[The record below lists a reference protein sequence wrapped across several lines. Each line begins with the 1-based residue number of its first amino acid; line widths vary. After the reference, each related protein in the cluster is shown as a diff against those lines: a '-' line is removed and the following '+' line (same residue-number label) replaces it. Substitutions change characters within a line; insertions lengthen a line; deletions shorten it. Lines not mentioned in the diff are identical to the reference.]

1 MGAEGVSRPEEPVRR
16 SFKLPFR
23 GRADAGR
30 AVDEELGFH
39 LELCVEELVA
49 MGWSP
54 EEAKT
59 EARRRFGDLDQT
71 RRYCTDLSRQR
82 ERGAR
87 RAMRMEELRQDL
99 QYAWRALRKNR
110 GFAAVVIVTL
120 ALGIAANT
128 TIFSL
133 MNPYLFRALPY
144 GDAHELVQVGQ
155 VDPVEGWDG
164 VRFSLPMFN
173 DWTARSRSL
182 QSAGFYAYSIRNVT
196 GPEGPERILTSE
208 LSANMFEVLDAA
220 PALGRTFLPEEG
232 GPGGEDVLVMSSGL
246 WQRRY
251 AGDPDILGRTVMLD
265 GTAFTVVGVMP
276 PDFNFPFGEV
286 KMWIPERADPAG
298 MDRDYLAWI
307 MVGRLADGSTP
318 ERARQELLAIQRELS
333 EVYPDGE
340 GRFAGVSVK
349 PIRAALNFAWD
360 VMRVS
365 FLVLLGAVSF
375 VLLIA
380 CVNVASL
387 TLARASTRTREV
399 AVRAALGASRGRIV
413 RQMFTESLLMAALG
427 GALGVGLAFGA
438 TRLIGPAV
446 PDGLFRIGEVDVDGT
461 VLLFT
466 VVVTLLTPVVFGLA
480 PALAATRSDLAAT
493 LKEGSSGGGE
503 SRTALRG
510 RRGLVVLE
518 VVMAMVLISGTGLMV
533 RSFMEVQQVDLGFHS
548 DRLLTVEVTVPE
560 SDYPSTDEQAA
571 YFERAV
577 REARALPGVE
587 GVGSVYP
594 LPLNHENIP
603 TRVALPGQ
611 EPATADEWPSVLYAR
626 VGPGYFESMGIPL
639 VAGRAIEPAD
649 APEGERV
656 VVVSRALAD
665 AQWPRESPL
674 GKSVLYGDPGE
685 PREATVVGVVGD
697 IRHDGVST
705 NLRPHLYRPLS
716 QAPVR
721 RRFLTIHAA
730 GDPGALA
737 PQVREALTRID
748 PNLPL
753 DIRPM
758 REVVM
763 ENTFQWSIGS
773 AFLGVF
779 GLVALLLAA
788 LGIYGVISYSV
799 ARRQREIGLRM
810 ALGASGSQIRG
821 VVVGEGLKLT
831 GFGLAIGLVLAIGV
845 GQVMAS
851 LLFGVS
857 PFDPVSLGGTLAVFL
872 LVALLSSLVPALRAS
887 RVDPLGVLKAE

>member
-1 MGAEGVSRPEEPVRR
+1 MSVDQPEKPVRR
-16 SFKLPFR
+16 SFRLPFR
-23 GRADAGR
+23 GGSDARR
-30 AVDEELGFH
+30 AVDEELDLH
-39 LELCVEELVA
+39 LALCVEELVA
-49 MGWSP
+49 EGWNP
-54 EEAKT
+54 EEART
-59 EARRRFGDLDQT
+59 EARRRFGDLAET

-87 RAMRMEELRQDL
+87 RAMRLEELRQDL
-99 QYAWRALRKNR
+99 RYAWRTLGKNR

-144 GDAHELVQVGQ
+144 GNADELVQVGQ

-164 VRFSLPMFN
+164 VRFSLPMFH
-173 DWTARSRSL
+173 DWVERTRSFDD
-182 QSAGFYAYSIRNVT
+182 AGFYRYSTRNVT
-196 GPEGPERILTSE
+196 GPEGPERILASA
-208 LSANMFEVLDAA
+208 LSANMFEVLDAE
-220 PALGRTFLPEEG
+220 PALGRTFLDEEG
-232 GPGGEDVLVMSSGL
+232 GPGGEDVLVMSHGL

-251 AGDPDILGRTVMLD
+251 AGDPGVLGRTVMLD
-265 GTAFTVVGVMP
+265 GVAFIVVGVMKR
-276 PDFNFPFGEV
+276 DFNFPFGEV

-298 MDRDYLAWI
+298 MDRDYLSWI
-307 MVGRLADGSTP
+307 MVGRLADGTSG

-333 EVYPDGE
+333 EVYPNAE

-399 AVRAALGASRGRIV
+399 AVRAAIGASRGRIV

-427 GALGVGLAFGA
+427 GSLGVALAFGA
-438 TRLIGPAV
+438 TRLVGPAV
-446 PDGLFRIGEVDVDGT
+446 PEGLFRVGDVDVDGT

-466 VVVTLLTPVVFGLA
+466 VVVTLLTPIVFGLA

-493 LKEGSSGGGE
+493 LKEGSHGGGE
-503 SRTALRG
+503 SRTSLRG

-533 RSFMEVQQVDLGFHS
+533 RSFMEVQRVDLGFHS
-548 DRLLTVEVTVPE
+548 ERLLTVEVTVPE
-560 SDYPSTDEQAA
+560 SDYPSVEEQAA

-577 REARALPGVE
+577 REASALPGVE
-587 GVGSVYP
+587 GVGTVYP
-594 LPLNHENIP
+594 LPLNHENMP
-603 TRVALPGQ
+603 TRVALPAKQ
-611 EPATADEWPSVLYAR
+611 PATPEEWPSVLYGR
-626 VGPGYFESMGIPL
+626 VGPGYFESMGIP
-639 VAGRAIEPAD
+639 VVSGRGFETAD

-656 VVVSRALAD
+656 VVVSRSLAE
-665 AQWPRESPL
+665 AQWQQESPL
-674 GKSVLYGDPGE
+674 GKTVLYGDPRD
-685 PREATVVGVVGD
+685 PREAVVVGVVGD
-697 IRHDGVST
+697 IQHDGVST
-705 NLRPHLYRPLS
+705 NLRPHLYRSLS

-721 RRFLTIHAA
+721 RRFLTIHTA
-730 GDPGALA
+730 GDPAALA

-758 REVVM
+758 GEVVM

-810 ALGASGSQIRG
+810 ALGASGPQIRG
-821 VVVGEGLKLT
+821 VIVGEGLKLT
-831 GFGLAIGLVLAIGV
+831 GLGLGIGLVLAVAV

-857 PFDPVSLGGTLAVFL
+857 PLDPVTLGGALAVFL
-872 LVALLSSLVPALRAS
+872 LVSLLSSLVPALRAA